1 MAKAKTAK
9 RAAKDEVRVIGI
21 RVGEDGH
28 KAIRVLA
35 AERGETVQS
44 LGIEALNLL
53 LKKHGAAAVV
63 RNPLLA
69 DE

>member
-1 MAKAKTAK
+1 MVKAAK
-9 RAAKDEVRVIGI
+9 RATAKDQVRVVGI
-21 RVGEDGH
+21 RVDEDGH
-28 KAIRVLA
+28 RAIRMLA

-53 LKKHGAAAVV
+53 LKKHGDSAVV
-63 RNPLLA
+63 RNPLL